1 MTFGSGPTG
10 SPRLRLLSLVGRVL
24 HCAPAAIPLPSQA
37 GTQGCASPCW
47 VAGWGRPTLR
57 VQFLRYRWRWGPSQA
72 PTVGRDGTTPG
83 RLCLYQAGSSR
94 SCRGNTP
101 LKCRRLRPTEI
112 LSLRLLRGHGGSVGS
127 SAPPRPGPK
136 PTTHC
141 LVSGDT
147 DGRLG
152 RREKGTVTVCGQ
164 HGVLSEVTRV
174 KSCSCVVSRRTL
186 RVFPNSKEG
195 DVCPSALFLEGRTRN
210 IWLVPLST
218 PIAT

>member
-1 MTFGSGPTG
+1 MPVPAGWRGGGDPHLGCSFSGIDG
-10 SPRLRLLSLVGRVL
+10 DGGLLRLRRWEEMERPPGVFACIGQDRPG
-24 HCAPAAIPLPSQA
+24 HAAVTHPSNAGACDPLRFYLFVCYVDTGGQLA
-37 GTQGCASPCW
+37 A
-47 VAGWGRPTLR
+47 R
-57 VQFLRYRWRWGPSQA
+57 
-72 PTVGRDGTTPG
+72 
-83 RLCLYQAGSSR
+83 
-94 SCRGNTP
+94 
-101 LKCRRLRPTEI
+101 RRL
-112 LSLRLLRGHGGSVGS
+112 
-127 SAPPRPGPK
+127 APGPE

-174 KSCSCVVSRRTL
+174 KSCPRVVSRRTL